1 MNSSATK
8 GERNTILEPT
18 IFRDLV
24 RTNHGTSSSTLITAE
39 RDIIDIQQ
47 STDTGSGKSKDSH
60 FTRPKYSSNGD
71 VRSMSNFVDVF
82 QKIGASKMN
91 EKQLT
96 FGRNAS
102 SHKKDDWYTIMRY
115 KSPSNFTIQKKSI
128 EREKQMFQT
137 HLNELAP
144 SWANEPNP
152 KKDSVYVA
160 QYKDKWVRAKLGDN
174 LDTNANGKWFR
185 MIDESGCF
193 IVSTNK

>member
-1 MNSSATK
+1 MNSSVTK
-8 GERNTILEPT
+8 GEQNTILEPT
-18 IFRDLV
+18 VFRNLV
-24 RTNHGTSSSTLITAE
+24 RTNYGTSSSTLISAE
-39 RDIIDIQQ
+39 RDIIDVQQ
-47 STDTGSGKSKDSH
+47 STDTESGKSKDFQ

-71 VRSMSNFVDVF
+71 VRSMSNFVNVF
-82 QKIGASKMN
+82 QQIGASKMN

-96 FGRNAS
+96 LGRNAS
-102 SHKKDDWYTIMRY
+102 SHKNDEWYTIIQY

-144 SWANEPNP
+144 SWANEQNP

-160 QYKDKWVRAKLGDN
+160 QYNNKWVRAKLGDN

-185 MIDESGCF
+185 MIDESGRF
-193 IVSTNK
+193 KVSTNK